1 MKYKSI
7 LLDIDDTLY
16 CYDSA
21 HSAALKSIIEFFE
34 KKLKIDKPS
43 IVSTYEKARK
53 QAHTEL
59 SETAASHNRL
69 IYFQKMCEFLEINP
83 LKYGIK
89 LHDLYWDNYLENL
102 KPFEGVYDLLK
113 KYKNKICLITDHTSH
128 TQYKKI
134 EKLKLNNYCNSIVT
148 SEEAGKNKPHPLIF
162 MLALQKLKTNA
173 HEACMIGD
181 NFNKDIFGANNLGI
195 DAIWFNHKKK
205 QISYVNTSIKEVITF
220 KEILRIV

>member
-34 KKLKIDKPS
+34 EKFKIDKPS

-53 QAHTEL
+53 QAHIEL
-59 SETAASHNRL
+59 SETAASHNRF

-89 LHDLYWDNYLENL
+89 LHDL
-102 KPFEGVYDLLK
+102 
-113 KYKNKICLITDHTSH
+113 
-128 TQYKKI
+128 
-134 EKLKLNNYCNSIVT
+134 
-148 SEEAGKNKPHPLIF
+148 
-162 MLALQKLKTNA
+162 
-173 HEACMIGD
+173 
-181 NFNKDIFGANNLGI
+181 
-195 DAIWFNHKKK
+195 
-205 QISYVNTSIKEVITF
+205 
-220 KEILRIV
+220 